1 VIYTV
6 TLSYRFT
13 PTATLDTG
21 SAVGALDFYS
31 RPSRAWPITA
41 TIERDGKPIGVD
53 ALIRDAINEGA
64 EPLPI

>member
-6 TLSYRFT
+6 TLTYRST
-13 PTATLDTG
+13 PIATLDTG

-41 TIERDGKPIGVD
+41 TIQRDGKTIGLD

-64 EPLPI
+64 EKAPI